1 MGNGSQPVQSCSSV
15 LDALGSTSKTERTA
29 TRPNAPK
36 RTALVL
42 GAGGTVGIAFH
53 AGVLKAMTEAGLDPA
68 AAEFVVGTSAG
79 AIVGSIMRAG
89 NDLDLVWD
97 MAHEDQNPFAE
108 NQPFV
113 RPEVV
118 FSQGWRT
125 PIGLAR
131 RVAGSAYVLH
141 RTVIRWP
148 AIRPP
153 LSLQHFYRAGIGSVT
168 EQRMEFANWAGEDWP
183 EEHLALCS
191 FDIVTGQRVVL
202 GPADAPRP
210 ALPDAMRAASAVPL
224 LYPPVRLGRRL
235 LIDGAVKSSTNL
247 DVAIEAGAELI
258 LVAAPQSFDPDHK
271 PPLHLRASKELFNRQ
286 LDRELR
292 AADKAGVQVIAIRP
306 TVTEAHEHGLNL
318 LRSGEHGRTADLSH
332 EHTSEVLK
340 TPEGRSFAKAW
351 KASVT
356 AQAAARVAS

>member
-1 MGNGSQPVQSCSSV
+1 MGMSTEQPQSCSSV
-15 LDALGSTSKTERTA
+15 LDVLGTKPASRRSPAAVPKQR
-29 TRPNAPK
+29 K
-36 RTALVL
+36 RTAIVL

-53 AGVLKAMTEAGLDPA
+53 AGVLKAMAEAGLDPA
-68 AAEFVVGTSAG
+68 AADLVVGTSAG
-79 AIVGSIMRAG
+79 AIVGSIMRSG
-89 NDLDLVWD
+89 NDLDLVWA

-125 PIGLAR
+125 PVGLAR

-141 RTVIRWP
+141 RTVVRWP
-148 AIRPP
+148 AVRPP

-183 EEHLALCS
+183 DKQLALCS

-202 GPADAPRP
+202 GDPEGPRLP
-210 ALPDAMRAASAVPL
+210 LPDAMRAASAVPL

-235 LIDGAVKSSTNL
+235 LIDGAAKSSTNV
-247 DVAIEAGAELI
+247 DVAVEAGAELI
-258 LVAAPQSFDPDHK
+258 LVSAPQSYDADHK

-292 AADKAGVQVIAIRP
+292 AAERAGVSVIAIRP
-306 TVTEAHEHGLNL
+306 TLTESHEHGLNL
-318 LRSGEHGRTADLSH
+318 LRSGSHGQTADLSR
-332 EHTSEVLK
+332 EHATEALQSI
-340 TPEGRSFAKAW
+340 EGRAFSTAW
-351 KASVT
+351 KAST
-356 AQAAARVAS
+356 RAATRLAS